1 MKLIL
6 AESDQSVYEALAKD
20 FKRWGFDVYKRNTES
35 SIIAHL
41 KATPSVR
48 IVVLGDNEC
57 NLKSLY
63 SKIRNNDNYI
73 YLVELLKEAEQ
84 GVLADAE
91 HLPDL
96 VIPAPINRDFLRIQ
110 LFGIRKTIE
119 LSLKYFRS
127 NRSQTTETQR
137 QILNLKFAD
146 EAYKNQRSLLH
157 NHLLKFLEDLR
168 QIDIN
173 RNPLQMD
180 AWQSMLS
187 RAEKMG
193 CEQCDEWISGVI
205 FLLLNKEISAFFTQ
219 SLLQYQLAEITENLE
234 MGIRSLAEFGY
245 FTDSAGSSP
254 KNVLEGKQ
262 VLLVEDM
269 KYNRVLLKKIL
280 QKQKCIIHE
289 ATNGEHAIEIWQTM
303 KHVDVVIMDMNMPVM
318 DGFQAT
324 KKIREI
330 EQQKS
335 LRRTPIIA
343 LTALAMRGDKELC
356 LEAGTDDYLPK
367 PVEAQSLIKVCRRL
381 LATGDQH
388 DLIYGDYIPEL
399 NIKNVLLKSKNQIN
413 TYVLS
418 SIFNALG
425 IDLTINNDTKTIL
438 NSVVEES
445 YDLIILESHA
455 DLELAYFIKSNF
467 RKQQIALLTSKEGF
481 GEHIPRK
488 NSDNIVFPFTFGQI
502 LNVLEYFSDK
512 RKQAQ
517 QHEEKL
523 ADVDSLGKI
532 NRQAS
537 IDEAVQKSGN
547 QVAVWQK
554 AFRKIGGDLVIS
566 HQFNMHG
573 KFGLILGD
581 VAGHDI
587 QSGYTASWFSGLVEG
602 IWGQFSNPYKFLVN
616 LNNRFAHDTEEEN
629 KRFVCSLALLWDPL
643 REKLHF
649 ANAGIPGGILIK
661 KDTGKSEFMDWK
673 GVPIGMFPDMDMY
686 DHGDIDFTAGD
697 RLIVATDGVLEAIPR
712 EIISD
717 LSESSLD
724 KSAQQTLDVIVDFV
738 TRSIEII
745 DDLTIAVFEAEI
757 PKIPDV
763 GYRQTIKSDFKSVDQ
778 AVTKMQDFLEKN
790 SSREF
795 DWPMISVAIREAL
808 INAVEHGNKN
818 DVGLPVDIDFELD
831 DRNVVVTVS
840 DCGSGFDLSSE
851 KKRLAK
857 EGDLRIHGRGI
868 EMMENIGSSVTF
880 TGGGIQIV
888 FSAEETNK

>member
-1 MKLIL
+1 MKLIF
-6 AESDQSVYEALAKD
+6 AESDQSVYKALAKD
-20 FKRWGFDVYKRNTES
+20 FRRWGFDVYKRSSES
-35 SIIAHL
+35 SIIAQL
-41 KATPSVR
+41 KATPSIR
-48 IVVLGDNEC
+48 IVVLGNNEC
-57 NLKSLY
+57 NLTSLF
-63 SKIRNNDNYI
+63 SKIRNSSNYI
-73 YLVELLKEAEQ
+73 YLVKLIKGGAQEVLGDSEQ
-84 GVLADAE
+84 F
-91 HLPDL
+91 PDF
-96 VIPAPINRDFLRIQ
+96 VIPVPIDPDSLRIQ

-119 LSLKYFRS
+119 LSLKYYRTD
-127 NRSQTTETQR
+127 RSQTTETQR
-137 QILNLKFAD
+137 QILNLAFLE
-146 EAYKNQRSLLH
+146 EAYKNRRGLLYEQ
-157 NHLLKFLEDLR
+157 LFRFLEDLR
-168 QIDIN
+168 KIDFEKKS
-173 RNPLQMD
+173 LQSYD
-180 AWQSMLS
+180 WRSMLHE
-187 RAEKMG
+187 AEKMG
-193 CEQCDEWISGVI
+193 CEQCDEWITGIV
-205 FLLLNKEISAFFTQ
+205 FLSHNQKLSAFFSQ
-219 SLLQYQLAEITENLE
+219 SLLQYQLADIIENLE
-234 MGIRSLAEFGY
+234 MGIRNLADCGFFNE
-245 FTDSAGSSP
+245 SAGSSP
-254 KNVLEGKQ
+254 RNILEGKQ

-289 ATNGEHAIEIWQTM
+289 ATNGEHAVEIWQTM
-303 KHVDVVIMDMNMPVM
+303 EHVDVVIMDMNMPVM

-330 EQQKS
+330 EREKS
-335 LRRTPIIA
+335 LKRTPIIA

-356 LEAGTDDYLPK
+356 LDAGTDDYLPK

-381 LATGDQH
+381 LASDDQH
-388 DLIYGDYIPEL
+388 DVIYGDYIPEL
-399 NIKNVLLKSKNQIN
+399 NVRTVLLKSENQVN
-413 TYVLS
+413 NYALS
-418 SIFNALG
+418 SIFKLLG
-425 IDLTINNDTKTIL
+425 IDLVINNDTKAIL

-445 YDLIILESHA
+445 YDLIILDSQT

-467 RKQQIALLTSKEGF
+467 RKQQITLLTPKNGF

-488 NSDNIVFPFTFGQI
+488 NSDCIVFPITI
-502 LNVLEYFSDK
+502 DHTLNVLEYFSDK
-512 RKQAQ
+512 INQAQ

-547 QVAVWQK
+547 QLAVWQK

-566 HQFNMHG
+566 HQFNLHG

-629 KRFVCSLALLWDPL
+629 KRFVCSLVLLWDPL
-643 REKLHF
+643 RQNLHF

-686 DHGDIDFTAGD
+686 DHGTIDFTEGD

-724 KSAQQTLDVIVDFV
+724 KSAKQTLDVIVDFV

-745 DDLTIAVFEAEI
+745 DDLTIAVFEAEF
-757 PKIPDV
+757 PRIPDV

-778 AVTKMQDFLEKN
+778 AVADMQDFLQKN
-790 SSREF
+790 STREF

-818 DVGLPVDIDFELD
+818 DVALPVDIDFELD
-831 DRNVVVTVS
+831 DRNMVITVS

-888 FSAEETNK
+888 FGAKETR